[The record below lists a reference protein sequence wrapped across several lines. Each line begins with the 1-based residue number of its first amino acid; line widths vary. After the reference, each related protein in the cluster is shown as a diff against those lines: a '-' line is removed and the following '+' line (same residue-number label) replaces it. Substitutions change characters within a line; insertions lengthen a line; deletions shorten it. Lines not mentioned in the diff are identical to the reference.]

1 MATPLSRPLRCSF
14 AWALP
19 YVGISGLNTTEFLV
33 TGSGGQ
39 GNDSPGTDSYPRT
52 CSPGEGRTHTCILSY
67 GSTKIHFYSAIVRN
81 FLTNNSISV
90 RRWLI
95 IMIMDLFSGRPFRSH
110 GSISDPLTL
119 YDFPACFVPLPG
131 SPHLVLAPPALP
143 LCIHPCMFFPPI
155 CHGVFYCFFCIF
167 THITSPF
174 KSVLIPF
181 ARPVMASTITLI
193 VSNRTPLR

>member
-1 MATPLSRPLRCSF
+1 MFFRMGLVFLPPPGWDIRPGHDQIPCHRKWWTRKRFAGHGFLSKNLQSWRRSYAYLHTF
-14 AWALP
+14 LWL
-19 YVGISGLNTTEFLV
+19 YKNTF
-33 TGSGGQ
+33 
-39 GNDSPGTDSYPRT
+39 
-52 CSPGEGRTHTCILSY
+52 I
-67 GSTKIHFYSAIVRN
+67 SAIVRN
-81 FLTNNSISV
+81 SLTNNSISV

-95 IMIMDLFSGRPFRSH
+95 IVIMDLFSGRPFRSH
-110 GSISDPLTL
+110 GSKSAPLTL
-119 YDFPACFVPLPG
+119 CAFPACFVPLPG